1 MERSTKAKSGT
12 RRSTYQHGNLPAALS
27 AAIFELVAEKGIKGF
42 SVVEAA
48 RRSGV
53 SSAAPYRHFANR
65 DDLLAAVA
73 AIVYGQLVDEM
84 RQARSNAGD
93 GPSQLVAVTMSYV
106 RFAIANR
113 PGIDILFRGGLSHAD
128 HAELARYDDLA
139 YAEYRGAC
147 EAMGLIEDDAHRLVF
162 AAAALAHG
170 FAMLEAVATA
180 GYALPG
186 PVALEAVADATRR
199 LADGFVKS

>member
-1 MERSTKAKSGT
+1 MDQSTKAKAGAQ
-12 RRSTYQHGNLPAALS
+12 RSTYQHGNLPAALS
-27 AAIFELVAEKGIKGF
+27 DAIFELVAEKGIKGF

-65 DDLLAAVA
+65 DELLAAVA
-73 AIVYGQLVDEM
+73 AIVYGQLVEEM
-84 RQARSNAGD
+84 RQARSDAGD
-93 GPSQLVAVTMSYV
+93 GAAQLVAITTSYV

-113 PGIDILFRGGLSHAD
+113 PGIDILFRGGLAHAD

-147 EAMGLIEDDAHRLVF
+147 EVMGLVGDDAHRLVF

-180 GYALPG
+180 GYAMPG

-199 LADGFVKS
+199 LAAGYVR

>member
-1 MERSTKAKSGT
+1 MAQSIKT
-12 RRSTYQHGNLPAALS
+12 RARTQRSTYQHGNLPAALS
-27 AAIFELVAEKGIKGF
+27 EAIFELVAEKGIKGF

-53 SSAAPYRHFANR
+53 SSGAPYRHFANR
-65 DDLLAAVA
+65 DELLAAVA
-73 AIVYGQLVDEM
+73 AIVYGQLVEAM
-84 RQARSNAGD
+84 RQARSEAGD
-93 GPSQLVAVTMSYV
+93 GTAQLVAVTRSYV

-113 PGIDILFRGGLSHAD
+113 PGIDILFRGGLSHAN
-128 HAELARYDDLA
+128 HTELARYDDLA

-147 EAMGLIEDDAHRLVF
+147 EAMGLEDDDAHRLVF

-180 GYALPG
+180 GYAMPG

-199 LADGFVKS
+199 LATGYVK